1 MMLVYDMDD
10 LWGFVSFYGPSQTDT
25 YECGEYWILHGMVHL
40 LDCEIHSQERWV
52 YSILAGMKKTIWG
65 NREGTEISLVR
76 VRLLPPLP
84 MNEGGYRRPAVRD
97 KVEEGLYGKEDEGL

>member
-1 MMLVYDMDD
+1 M
-10 LWGFVSFYGPSQTDT
+10 G
-25 YECGEYWILHGMVHL
+25 ILNTGRNEEDNL
-40 LDCEIHSQERWV
+40 GS
-52 YSILAGMKKTIWG
+52 
-65 NREGTEISLVR
+65 REETEISLVR